1 MKEELKILIEAKY
14 PLIYLVTSE
23 EGRSEQAILALAQT
37 KPQRRLFVW
46 TVTHGIA
53 EYDQSQNTTQHSTVS
68 PEAAIEWVVRQRDPS
83 TGAGIYIFKDLHPF
97 IASQPVTPLTFEQRF
112 KHSCSLY
119 FELMSILFN
128 FLTPEF

>member
-14 PLIYLVTSE
+14 PLIYLVTPE

-37 KPQRRLFVW
+37 KPQRKLSVW

-68 PEAAIEWVVRQRDPS
+68 PEAAIEWVIRQRDPS
-83 TGAGIYIFKDLHPF
+83 TVLEYIYLRIYILLLIHH
-97 IASQPVTPLTFEQRF
+97 QL
-112 KHSCSLY
+112 LGG
-119 FELMSILFN
+119 
-128 FLTPEF
+128 